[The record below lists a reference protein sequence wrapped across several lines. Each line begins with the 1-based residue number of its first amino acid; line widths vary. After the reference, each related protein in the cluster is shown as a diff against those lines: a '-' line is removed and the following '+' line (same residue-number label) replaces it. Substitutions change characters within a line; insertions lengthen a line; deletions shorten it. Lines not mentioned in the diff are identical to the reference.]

1 MQLLDGGLVGGG
13 RNNSRGRTSV
23 GVSAVERGG
32 KERGPESFFVTYGA
46 TVGSC
51 NVVGGVARLERSGQ
65 KLLIEEVEVV
75 LDGEDFSFIMQVGNG
90 GPLDMPSGNS

>member
-1 MQLLDGGLVGGG
+1 M
-13 RNNSRGRTSV
+13 
-23 GVSAVERGG
+23 
-32 KERGPESFFVTYGA
+32 
-46 TVGSC
+46 
-51 NVVGGVARLERSGQ
+51 GGVARLEHSGQ